1 MSGCIKKSNLANPIF
16 ILWGKSG
23 VIKFEFKPTYLG
35 FIVLILIYALS
46 RSICNCKQFLLDSS
60 QNSIFQKLYL
70 EVVFLVVEYIIGRFV
85 GFRNVF
91 VKIGIG
97 VDAVWILGFFF
108 TETLSWFG
116 LTLPPKFPLLLL
128 LQNIWVFS
136 PLVPSKRE
144 KNMLFLLR

>member
-1 MSGCIKKSNLANPIF
+1 MRYPV
-16 ILWGKSG
+16 WGKSDG
-23 VIKFEFKPTYLG
+23 HQIWIQTYLG
-35 FIVLILIYALS
+35 FIVLILIYTLS
-46 RSICNCKQFLLDSS
+46 RSMGHICNCKQFLLDSS
-60 QNSIFQKLYL
+60 QNSNFQKLYL

-144 KNMLFLLR
+144 KNMLFLLS